1 MMREKGAGKRL
12 KSLAGPGEEGSPDVL
27 GSTSCWL

>member
-1 MMREKGAGKRL
+1 MMREGGAGKRL
-12 KSLAGPGEEGSPDVL
+12 KSLAGPGEEGSSEVL